1 MVDSILT
8 RELLPQLSRV
18 FLQWAKDQKVP
29 KSLRLEVAEAGV
41 YLEVEM

>member
-18 FLQWAKDQKVP
+18 FLQWTKDQKTP
-29 KSLRLEVAEAGV
+29 KSLRLEVAEMGV
-41 YLEVEM
+41 SLEVEM